1 MDSLKGLK
9 RPLEESDIIEELA
22 ELETRLAETEEPES
36 PADIERR
43 AFDEVLARMLR
54 ERLQVIRTVGKAREE
69 TQTPRSEPDRRRA
82 PRLQTD
88 LTAKIISQDQRQ
100 GPARVLNVSRGGVA
114 VAFSGSTLRTVFPN
128 DHVLPGSI
136 VSVRFPVQDSPT
148 TSHTVKLTGVVV
160 WVQQTTEDEYRLG
173 LRWTES

>member
-1 MDSLKGLK
+1 MEPLKGLK
-9 RPLEESDIIEELA
+9 RPLEENDILQELA
-22 ELETRLAETEEPES
+22 ELETRLSATEEPS
-36 PADIERR
+36 TSADLERR
-43 AFDEVLARMLR
+43 AFDEVLAKMLR
-54 ERLQVIRTVGKAREE
+54 ERLQVIRTVGKSREA
-69 TQTPRSEPDRRRA
+69 TSTSRQEPERRRA

-114 VAFSGSTLRTVFPN
+114 VSFSGSTLRTVFPN
-128 DHVLPGSI
+128 NQVLPGSI
-136 VSVRFPVQDSPT
+136 VSVRFPVQDSPS

-160 WVQQTTEDEYRLG
+160 WVQQVHEDEYRLG

>member
-1 MDSLKGLK
+1 MDPLKGLK
-9 RPLEESDIIEELA
+9 RPLEENDIIQELA
-22 ELETRLAETEEPES
+22 ELETRLAENQDQAG
-36 PADIERR
+36 PADLERR
-43 AFDEVLARMLR
+43 AFDEVLAKMLR
-54 ERLQVIRTVGKAREE
+54 ERLEVIRSVGKPKVKDARV
-69 TQTPRSEPDRRRA
+69 RSEQERRRA

-100 GPARVLNVSRGGVA
+100 GPARVLNVSRGGAA
-114 VAFSGSTLRTVFPN
+114 VSFGDSTLRTVFPS
-128 DHVLPGSI
+128 DHVLPGTI

-160 WVQQTTEDEYRLG
+160 WVQQTEEDEYRLG